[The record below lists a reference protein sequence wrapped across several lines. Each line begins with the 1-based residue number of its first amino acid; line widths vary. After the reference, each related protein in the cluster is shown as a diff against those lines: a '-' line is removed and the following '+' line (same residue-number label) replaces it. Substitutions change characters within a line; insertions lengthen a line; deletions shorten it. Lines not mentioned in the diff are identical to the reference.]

1 MVDGGWWMVDGG
13 WLGGAVNP
21 VGGRLSGG
29 GPGSVSPATTEVA
42 RATDTSLSAQG
53 VDGDN

>member
-1 MVDGGWWMVDGG
+1 MVDGGWWMV
-13 WLGGAVNP
+13 GGAVNP